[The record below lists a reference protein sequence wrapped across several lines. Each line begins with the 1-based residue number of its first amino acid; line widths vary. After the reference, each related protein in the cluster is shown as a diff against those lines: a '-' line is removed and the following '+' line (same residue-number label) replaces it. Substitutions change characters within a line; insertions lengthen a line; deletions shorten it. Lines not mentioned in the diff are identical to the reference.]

1 MTAFN
6 YFGVVKTSVVHT
18 HIYAENVCKVDR
30 SAHAS
35 FVRADD
41 HEVIIVNMKTFY
53 IIEESLDELIG
64 RLDSFKTM
72 QWSCVLYT

>member
-35 FVRADD
+35 FVRTDD

-53 IIEESLDELIG
+53 IFEESLDELIG
-64 RLDSFKTM
+64 RLDSFETM
-72 QWSCVLYT
+72 QRSCILYT